1 MTPPTI
7 PTNRRSSGQKATT
20 HGKDEI
26 ADEIKGATESFDIY
40 YAGAEIVT
48 TEEWKQN
55 AVELLATLVI
65 LKYEQHPELLERLIS
80 TIPMRLMEASM
91 SKRWGGG
98 TQINS
103 TIYDDLDKPLP
114 GSNVF
119 RDTVKNYRDKRIAE
133 LYPNG
138 I

>member
-1 MTPPTI
+1 MAKYSIRFNDTTYDSNEQAFQW
-7 PTNRRSSGQKATT
+7 TKATT

-65 LKYEQHPELLERLIS
+65 LK
-80 TIPMRLMEASM
+80 
-91 SKRWGGG
+91 
-98 TQINS
+98 
-103 TIYDDLDKPLP
+103 
-114 GSNVF
+114 
-119 RDTVKNYRDKRIAE
+119 
-133 LYPNG
+133 
-138 I
+138 